1 MGQKGKEIL
10 MHNFKAILKISI
22 LTIAFLGMIIY
33 MTAKPPVKVDTTT
46 STINMKYMPKMVKLL
61 DDDIEYATSS
71 IIKNGSVIVV
81 TNHDSIAVVNTLDKY
96 IENVV
101 IVTNISAAP
110 WFVKQWI
117 IPEKLIALKANSKT
131 AWVYDESGIVKNF
144 FKIKSDNAAT
154 YEVFLMKDNQ
164 IAKLFDG
171 KVKDGALDGSMSVE
185 EIEKLNLEIAS
196 KIKQIKG

>member
-1 MGQKGKEIL
+1 

-117 IPEKLIALKANSKT
+117 IPEKLIALKADSKT
-131 AWVYDESGIVKNF
+131 AWGYDESGIVKNF

>member
-61 DDDIEYATSS
+61 DDDIEYSTSS

-96 IENVV
+96 IENLV

-131 AWVYDESGIVKNF
+131 AWVYDESGIVKHF
-144 FKIKSDNAAT
+144 LKIKSDNATT
-154 YEVFLMKDNQ
+154 YEVLLMKDNQ
-164 IAKLFDG
+164 ITKLFDG

-196 KIKQIKG
+196 KIKQVKG